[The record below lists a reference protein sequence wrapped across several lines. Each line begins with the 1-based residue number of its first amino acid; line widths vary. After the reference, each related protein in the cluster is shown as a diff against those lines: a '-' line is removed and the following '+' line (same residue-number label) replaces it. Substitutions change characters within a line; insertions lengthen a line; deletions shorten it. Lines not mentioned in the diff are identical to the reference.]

1 MIKTQVAAGF
11 TQAALHIIVFTLE
24 NGLKINQNR
33 QKTPTCGFWTFF
45 SRLKEDMLWKQTDS
59 KSNID
64 Q

>member
-33 QKTPTCGFWTFF
+33 HRKHLHVD